1 MDVGEFRRQFM
12 EQLRF
17 DAEHAGSEPEAQF
30 IEKSLDLLEEIGDV
44 TDPMPMSIEMRGRR
58 NRRMAFDA
66 YAYDEADGAL
76 VMIASN
82 FVNEID
88 NIPTLTNTQID
99 ELYSSMRNF
108 IDESVNGD
116 ISAYCD
122 ESDSAINVAKEIKA
136 SIGGGKLST
145 KISRFRFII
154 LSNCILSKRVK
165 RLKKESFLDRN
176 VTLDV
181 WDIERFYETYASNSS
196 EIIEIDTR
204 DFGCDGIQFLKADIG
219 SSANYNAYLGI
230 VSGKFLAKIYNEFGS
245 KLLQGNIRAFLSF
258 RGKVNKGIRETII
271 KSPENFFTYNNG
283 IAVVARYV
291 RFSEDGTRIVYLKD
305 PQIINGGQTTASL
318 ANAVFEGKVNDE
330 GMKNLFVPMKLTV
343 LNVEDDMS
351 EEDIERYNSITK
363 TISQCANS
371 QNAVSDADFFS
382 NHPFHVLME
391 QLSRKKMAPPV
402 NGNPYQ
408 TIWFYERSRGKWEQE
423 QMKMNKT
430 ERDKFCEKHPKNQV
444 IKKEKLAKCLN
455 AFAMNPHEVCQS
467 SAINFSRFAKTIDNI
482 YETSKESI
490 NEVYFAKCV
499 CSVIIFDSLDRRINK
514 ADWYPTGGN
523 KAQIIPYAIAKLM
536 SMLPKNMDLDWKLIW
551 QKQEMYPAL
560 ERELM
565 RIAHSVHNFF
575 EKEAQG
581 GLVRSMARKSDTW
594 NKCKSLDWSLSDEF
608 ISTLV
613 SKSEMKQEEATAKRE
628 RKFSHNLDI
637 SVEIFK
643 LGAEYWQKVYADLS
657 KENILSY
664 GDLAFISSIA
674 DYIRRA
680 SLPTVAQCKRLIK
693 IVEKAE
699 DKGYVMPIE

>member
-1 MDVGEFRRQFM
+1 MDVGEFRKQFM

-17 DAEHAGSEPEAQF
+17 DAEHAGSEPETQF

-88 NIPTLTNTQID
+88 NTPTLTNTQID
-99 ELYSSMRNF
+99 ELYAAMRNF

-122 ESDSAINVAKEIKA
+122 DSDPAISIAKEIKNKM
-136 SIGGGKLST
+136 SKSLLTTEIL
-145 KISRFRFII
+145 RFRFII
-154 LSNCILSKRVK
+154 LSNSILSKRVK
-165 RLKKESFLDRN
+165 RLKKEDFLDRN
-176 VTLDV
+176 VTLDI

-196 EIIEIDTR
+196 EIIEIETK
-204 DFGCDGIQFLKADIG
+204 DFNCDGIQFLKADIG
-219 SSANYNAYLGI
+219 TNANYDAYLGI
-230 VSGKFLAKIYNEFGS
+230 VPGKFLADIYDAYGS
-245 KLLQGNIRAFLSF
+245 KLLQGNIRAFLSI

-283 IAVVARYV
+283 IAVVARFV
-291 RFSEDGTRIVYLKD
+291 RFSDDGTKIVYLKD

-318 ANAVFEGKVNDE
+318 ANAVIKNEIKEG
-330 GMKNLFVPMKLTV
+330 GMDNLFVPMKLTV

-351 EEDIERYNSITK
+351 EDDIERYNSITK

-423 QMKMNKT
+423 QMKMNAS
-430 ERDKFCEKHPKNQV
+430 ERAKFCEKHPKHQV

-490 NEVYFAKCV
+490 NEVYFSKCV

-523 KAQIIPYAIAKLM
+523 KAQIIPYAIAKLI
-536 SMLPKNMDLDWKLIW
+536 SMLPKDKDLDWKLIW

-565 RIAHSVHNFF
+565 RLAHSVHNFF

-581 GLVRSMARKSDTW
+581 GLVRSMARKADTW
-594 NKCKSLDWSLSDEF
+594 TKCKNLEWSLSNEF
-608 ISTLV
+608 LSTLI
-613 SKSEMKQEEATAKRE
+613 SKSEIKQEEVAAKKE
-628 RKFSHNLDI
+628 RKFNNNIDA
-637 SVEIFK
+637 SVEIFN
-643 LGAEYWQKVYADLS
+643 LGADYWQKVCNDLS
-657 KENILSY
+657 RENIISY
-664 GDLAFISSIA
+664 GDVAFIGSIA
-674 DYIRRA
+674 EYIRKY
-680 SLPTVAQCKRLIK
+680 SLPTAAQCKRLLK

-699 DKGYVMPIE
+699 DKGYIMP